1 MLNAVSI
8 GEEPPMYIEPIRAA
22 PFTDV
27 SVEFRRT
34 VIGVANGLWM
44 GALVWLAIGLA
55 IIYTT

>member
-1 MLNAVSI
+1 
-8 GEEPPMYIEPIRAA
+8 MYIEPIRAA